1 LTAVA
6 GVRVETMSLPTD
18 GGAGPS
24 DAAEEG
30 GPGSRAEAELLTLKE
45 LRRSRAGEEAARE
58 AERASAERLLAV
70 EQRLAAQL
78 AAAEELEQRL
88 DRETAALRG
97 ELTELAAQSER
108 QQRVIDGITGS
119 LSWRLTRPLRL
130 AKRAS
135 GSARD
140 Y

>member
-1 LTAVA
+1 LTAVV
-6 GVRVETMSLPTD
+6 GVRVGKMSLPTD
-18 GGAGPS
+18 GAAGPS
-24 DAAEEG
+24 HTAEEG

-45 LRRSRAGEEAARE
+45 LGRSRAGEQAART
-58 AERASAERLLAV
+58 AERSSVERLLAV
-70 EQRLAAQL
+70 EQRLAGQL

-88 DRETAALRG
+88 DRETAALREELEALTG
-97 ELTELAAQSER
+97 ERER

-135 GSARD
+135 GSTRD

>member
-1 LTAVA
+1 
-6 GVRVETMSLPTD
+6 MSLPTD

-24 DAAEEG
+24 EAAGEG
-30 GPGSRAEAELLTLKE
+30 GPGARSEAELLTLKE
-45 LRRSRAGEEAARE
+45 LQRSRAGEQAARE

-78 AAAEELEQRL
+78 AAAEALEQRL
-88 DRETAALRG
+88 DRETAALRE
-97 ELTELAAQSER
+97 ELTELAAQREC

>member
-1 LTAVA
+1 
-6 GVRVETMSLPTD
+6 MSLPTD